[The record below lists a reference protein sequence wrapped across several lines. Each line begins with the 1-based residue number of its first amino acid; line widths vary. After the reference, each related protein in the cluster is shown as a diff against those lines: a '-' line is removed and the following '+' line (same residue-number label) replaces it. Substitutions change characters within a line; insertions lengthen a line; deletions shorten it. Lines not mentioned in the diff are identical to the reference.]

1 MQTYASFRDYP
12 ADKWRWPNFRPNE
25 MACRGT
31 GKLGIDEHSMD
42 CLQSLRETLN
52 SPLIIHSAYRS
63 PEHNRA
69 VGGAKHSQHLLA
81 KAFDVSMLNHDP
93 IHFEE
98 IARRCGF
105 TSFGHYPKQNFM
117 HIDTRAVAAR
127 WNSGGWF
134 PPREDRFAA
143 EPEPKRKTNAAING
157 GVIVASGPIV
167 ESALRELAPQMPEFY
182 VPYILGTAVVIGAGV
197 AIYTLIRRHSKEPE

>member
-1 MQTYASFRDYP
+1 MHVYETFFRYP
-12 ADKWRWPNFRPNE
+12 DDQWRWPNFRKNE

-31 GKLGIDEHSMD
+31 GKLAIDEYSMD
-42 CLQSLRETLN
+42 CLQALRDTLG

-69 VGGAKHSQHLLA
+69 VGGAKRSQHLLA

-93 IHFEE
+93 HSFEAT
-98 IARRCGF
+98 ARRCGF

-117 HIDTRAVAAR
+117 HIDTRAVPAR

-134 PPREDRFAA
+134 PAREDRFA
-143 EPEPKRKTNAAING
+143 PEPQLKKKTNAAING

-167 ESALRELAPQMPEFY
+167 ESALREIAPQMPESY
-182 VPYILGTAVVIGAGV
+182 VPYILGTAAVIGAGV
-197 AIYTLIRRHSKEPE
+197 AIYTLVRRNSKEPE